1 MDVHKSELSMVHEF
15 AEPRNANAAPE
26 FMFEVSHDGAE
37 ATKIPADELAIGAI
51 PIA

>member
-15 AEPRNANAAPE
+15 AEPRNENAAPE

-37 ATKIPADELAIGAI
+37 ATNIPFEEFGRLTT
-51 PIA
+51 PIE